1 MSFDLKI
8 VKGDISIERDGSIKT
23 VFGNEKLRQD
33 IVKIILTELG
43 DNKFH
48 PQYGSNVGTVQ
59 VGTVQDEA
67 FLKQDLISSAQDAL
81 KNLIALQR
89 SQAKRQ
95 YLSPSEIIVDIKNI
109 EIKRD
114 TIDPRMY
121 NIFISVLTQELDLV
135 VEAVTIRII

>member
-33 IVKIILTELG
+33 IVKIILTEVG

-48 PQYGSNVGTVQ
+48 PQYGSNVGAVQ
-59 VGTVQDEA
+59 VGTVQDET

-81 KNLIALQR
+81 KNLMALQR

-95 YLSPSEIIVDIKNI
+95 YLSPSEIIIDIKNI

>member
-33 IVKIILTELG
+33 IVKIILTEVG

-48 PQYGSNVGTVQ
+48 PQYGSNVGAVQ
-59 VGTVQDEA
+59 VGTVQDET

-95 YLSPSEIIVDIKNI
+95 YLSPSEIIIDIKNI